1 MIPMKP
7 ALLIVA
13 LVLSLLIIPQ
23 VWAADACSG
32 QKRELSASQRK
43 LAAVGRALLK
53 ANGRVDKAR
62 SHLGKAFRTGSAL
75 VLKADLRARNA
86 ETLSTTVAAVCER
99 LGRVERF
106 PRQPARVTF
115 RGRWYVCSV
124 GSLASLARGAE
135 FAKSAL
141 SRAKSRAEF
150 LKKSAYN
157 FLTRMQ
163 QHAKKYQDDH
173 LLMVAARDNWK
184 AVLEACLEIQQ
195 PVPNPSAG
203 DTKPFDPG
211 PAADPNPVPMR
222 DLATHIFSSLIALAK
237 EEGETSLI
245 SRYVHPFKWTR
256 NMNAWTNSLDFTG
269 LAVNINGIG
278 GVGGGT
284 LITRKHVLL
293 SNHVPYPE
301 LPATIH
307 FVDGNSTYAEYKIIK
322 VRQVSESDMKI
333 GELDREVDPSFKVYK
348 VLPSNF
354 RSWLPGK
361 FHVLFSDFEKKALI
375 GELIQLHNLSDGV
388 VCEVAESPDRAL
400 SLYFER
406 PTGGDSGNPVFTI
419 IENEPVL
426 IGGWYKLWGAR
437 TAVATFIPDHYGAIN
452 DAIQALSPGYRAQ
465 EANLTTFYAPGAVI
479 SR

>member
-1 MIPMKP
+1 MKP

-62 SHLGKAFRTGSAL
+62 LNVGKALRAGSAL

-115 RGRWYVCSV
+115 RGRRYVCSV

-141 SRAKSRAEF
+141 TRATSRAEF
-150 LKKSAYN
+150 LNKTAHN
-157 FLTRMQ
+157 FLARMQ
-163 QHAKKYQDDH
+163 QRAKRYQDEH
-173 LLMVAARDNWK
+173 VLAVAARDNWR
-184 AVLEACLEIQQ
+184 AELQACLGIQQ
-195 PVPNPSAG
+195 PIPNPGAG
-203 DTKPFDPG
+203 DTKPLDPS
-211 PAADPNPVPMR
+211 PAEQPNPVPLR
-222 DLATHIFSSLIALAK
+222 DLASHIFSSFIALAK

-256 NMNAWTNSLDFTG
+256 NINVWTNSLDLTG
-269 LAVNINGIG
+269 LAVNINGLG

-284 LITRKHVLL
+284 LITRKHILL

-322 VRQVSESDMKI
+322 VRQVSETDMKI

-375 GELIQLHNLSDGV
+375 GELIQLHKLIDGV
-388 VCEVAESPDRAL
+388 ACEVAESANDVL
-400 SLYFER
+400 SRYFER
-406 PTGGDSGNPVFTI
+406 PTGGDSGNPVFTLI
-419 IENEPVL
+419 NGEPVL
-426 IGGWYKLWGAR
+426 IGGWSRLWGAR
-437 TAVATFIPDHYGAIN
+437 TAVATFIPDHY
-452 DAIQALSPGYRAQ
+452 DALNETIWSLSPGYQAQ
-465 EANLTTFYAPGAVI
+465 QADLSIFDTAAPVT